1 MINCLNGV
9 PKMKDNKKKKIPM
22 KNITI
27 NLPHQYDEKIQWLI
41 RNKLIASRSEAIR
54 TALREYLHS
63 EYNYNLDLLG
73 FFEKEE

>member
-1 MINCLNGV
+1 MINSLNGV
-9 PKMKDNKKKKIPM
+9 PKMKDNKKKIPM

-27 NLPHQYDEKIQWLI
+27 NLPYQYDKKIQWLI

-54 TALREYLHS
+54 TALREFLQK
-63 EYNYNLDLLG
+63 EYNTNLEILG